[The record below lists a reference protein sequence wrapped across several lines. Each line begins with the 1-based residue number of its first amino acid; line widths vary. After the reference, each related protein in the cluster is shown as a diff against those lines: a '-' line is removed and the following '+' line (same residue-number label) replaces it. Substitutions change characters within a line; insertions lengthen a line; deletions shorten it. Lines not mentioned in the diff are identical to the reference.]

1 MPKPPPI
8 VAVGLDRA
16 FPIDGERAF
25 EELLRAIDD
34 ADCKLRPS
42 EDSSA
47 CDRGSPTNIL
57 ASSVFDPYGKF

>member
-1 MPKPPPI
+1 MSKSPPI

-25 EELLRAIDD
+25 EELLRAIDE
-34 ADCKLRPS
+34 ADCKLRPC

-47 CDRGSPTNIL
+47 YD
-57 ASSVFDPYGKF
+57 